1 MQSLWPFLTREL
13 RDAPGRAN
21 YTLRLTLSCAVLI
34 VLFMTLHIPFLAVAL
49 IVVFYVSQPNVLMIK
64 LVSVVFVVTVSVALG
79 GVLLIIKWTY
89 DYPLIRL
96 VASVILFFCAIYLM
110 RVLGKLGLAFF
121 VVALAVIYA
130 QTFPSMT
137 SQSEVLVRLLLWL
150 WVAINTAILVTLL
163 VNACFQQAFPG
174 YQFKARLVVMLRQTA
189 RRLSQPDDGT
199 PPPTVTE
206 IAGQFNQLRSLYQQA
221 ARATPEIAASPQAWQ
236 SLMAAALSCSHLTA
250 LLQPG
255 DDHPDARRR
264 IASQLNALADNLP
277 AAAEVQPLIVPRDG
291 ANSAILQE
299 IAEVLARLARGET
312 IPLPQGEVEKAPLL
326 LPDAWSNPAYL
337 HFALKTLLATLLCYV
352 FYTAADW
359 QGIHTIMLSCVI
371 VAQPGLGATMQKTWL
386 RIGGALLATLIA
398 LLLIVFVQPW
408 TDSLSGLLAMTLP
421 VFALAAWIA
430 AGSERIAYAGIQ
442 IGFTFALAFLSWFGP
457 LSNLTELR
465 DRVIGILLGVLV
477 SSIVHL
483 YLWPDSEAPQLKARL
498 AQLYRQLAQTLAAR
512 DDEVQQVPLFAALT
526 ESETLINRVAA
537 EPLGTYAHPWPEAK
551 SWPARATFRQAE
563 EILRLSEG
571 YRLYA
576 APEDTF
582 LARCARR
589 LEAYASDIDA
599 QQNTVER
606 VQAQQPDPA
615 NPFGAPLVNALAAL
629 PTWPLASSV
638 IPRQATRS
646 CRKPLLFR
654 ASGAP
659 WRLPSPSRN

>member
-64 LVSVVFVVTVSVALG
+64 LVSVVFVLTVSVALG

-137 SQSEVLVRLLLWL
+137 SQSEILVRLLLWL

-291 ANSAILQE
+291 ANSAILQK

-421 VFALAAWIA
+421 VLALAAWIA

-512 DDEVQQVPLFAALT
+512 NDEVQQVPLFAALT
-526 ESETLINRVAA
+526 ESETLINRVSA

-563 EILRLSEG
+563 
-571 YRLYA
+571 
-576 APEDTF
+576 
-582 LARCARR
+582 
-589 LEAYASDIDA
+589 
-599 QQNTVER
+599 
-606 VQAQQPDPA
+606 
-615 NPFGAPLVNALAAL
+615 
-629 PTWPLASSV
+629 
-638 IPRQATRS
+638 
-646 CRKPLLFR
+646 
-654 ASGAP
+654 
-659 WRLPSPSRN
+659 

>member
-137 SQSEVLVRLLLWL
+137 SQSEILVRLLLWL

-189 RRLSQPDDGT
+189 RRLSQPNDGT

-250 LLQPG
+250 LLLPG

-337 HFALKTLLATLLCYV
+337 HFALKTLQATLLCYV

-606 VQAQQPDPA
+606 VQAPQPDPA

-646 CRKPLLFR
+646 
-654 ASGAP
+654 
-659 WRLPSPSRN
+659 

>member
-137 SQSEVLVRLLLWL
+137 SQSEILVRLLLWL

-250 LLQPG
+250 LLLPG

-299 IAEVLARLARGET
+299 IAEVLVRLARGET

-606 VQAQQPDPA
+606 VQAPQPDPA

-646 CRKPLLFR
+646 
-654 ASGAP
+654 
-659 WRLPSPSRN
+659 

>member
-110 RVLGKLGLAFF
+110 RVLGKIGLAFF

-137 SQSEVLVRLLLWL
+137 SQSEILVRLLLWL

-250 LLQPG
+250 LLLPG

-606 VQAQQPDPA
+606 VQAPQPDPA

-646 CRKPLLFR
+646 
-654 ASGAP
+654 
-659 WRLPSPSRN
+659 

>member
-137 SQSEVLVRLLLWL
+137 SQSEILVRLLLWL
-150 WVAINTAILVTLL
+150 WMAINTAILVTLL

-250 LLQPG
+250 LLLPG

-606 VQAQQPDPA
+606 VQAPQPDPA

-646 CRKPLLFR
+646 
-654 ASGAP
+654 
-659 WRLPSPSRN
+659 

>member
-137 SQSEVLVRLLLWL
+137 SQSEILVRLLLWL

-174 YQFKARLVVMLRQTA
+174 YQFKARLVMMLRQTA

-606 VQAQQPDPA
+606 VQAPQPDPA

-646 CRKPLLFR
+646 
-654 ASGAP
+654 
-659 WRLPSPSRN
+659 

>member
-64 LVSVVFVVTVSVALG
+64 LVSVVFVLTVSVALG

-137 SQSEVLVRLLLWL
+137 SQSEILVRLLLWL

-606 VQAQQPDPA
+606 VQAPQPDPA

-646 CRKPLLFR
+646 
-654 ASGAP
+654 
-659 WRLPSPSRN
+659 

>member
-64 LVSVVFVVTVSVALG
+64 LVSVVFVLTVSVALG

-137 SQSEVLVRLLLWL
+137 SQSEILVRLLLWL

-483 YLWPDSEAPQLKARL
+483 YLWPDSEALRLKARL

-512 DDEVQQVPLFAALT
+512 DDEVQLVPLFAALT
-526 ESETLINRVAA
+526 ESETLINRVSA

-551 SWPARATFRQAE
+551 NWPTRASFRQAE

-576 APEDTF
+576 APGDTF
-582 LARCARR
+582 LARCAPR
-589 LEAYASDIDA
+589 LEDYAAGIDA
-599 QQNTVER
+599 QQTAAER
-606 VQAQQPDPA
+606 SQALLPDPA

-629 PTWPLASSV
+629 PTWPFASSV

-646 CRKPLLFR
+646 
-654 ASGAP
+654 
-659 WRLPSPSRN
+659 

>member
-1 MQSLWPFLTREL
+1 MQTLWPFLTREL

-137 SQSEVLVRLLLWL
+137 SQSEILVRLLLWL

-189 RRLSQPDDGT
+189 QRLSQPDDGT

-277 AAAEVQPLIVPRDG
+277 AAAAVQPLIVPRDG

-398 LLLIVFVQPW
+398 LLLIVCVQPW

-421 VFALAAWIA
+421 VLALAAWIA

-512 DDEVQQVPLFAALT
+512 DDEVQLVPLFAALT

-551 SWPARATFRQAE
+551 SWPARATFHQAE

-576 APEDTF
+576 APGDTF

-646 CRKPLLFR
+646 
-654 ASGAP
+654 
-659 WRLPSPSRN
+659 

>member
-137 SQSEVLVRLLLWL
+137 SQSEILVRLLLWL

-250 LLQPG
+250 LLLPG

-277 AAAEVQPLIVPRDG
+277 AAAAVQPLIVPRDG

-646 CRKPLLFR
+646 
-654 ASGAP
+654 
-659 WRLPSPSRN
+659 

>member
-137 SQSEVLVRLLLWL
+137 SQSEILVRLLLWL

-250 LLQPG
+250 LLLPG

-430 AGSERIAYAGIQ
+430 AGSERISYAGIQ

-646 CRKPLLFR
+646 
-654 ASGAP
+654 
-659 WRLPSPSRN
+659 

>member
-137 SQSEVLVRLLLWL
+137 SQSEILVRLLLWL

-250 LLQPG
+250 LLLPG

-582 LARCARR
+582 SPLR
-589 LEAYASDIDA
+589 
-599 QQNTVER
+599 
-606 VQAQQPDPA
+606 PA
-615 NPFGAPLVNALAAL
+615 A
-629 PTWPLASSV
+629 
-638 IPRQATRS
+638 
-646 CRKPLLFR
+646 
-654 ASGAP
+654 
-659 WRLPSPSRN
+659 

>member
-137 SQSEVLVRLLLWL
+137 SQSEILVRLLLWL

-352 FYTAADW
+352 FYTAVDW

-498 AQLYRQLAQTLAAR
+498 AQLYRQLAKTLAAR

-646 CRKPLLFR
+646 
-654 ASGAP
+654 
-659 WRLPSPSRN
+659 

>member
-137 SQSEVLVRLLLWL
+137 SQSEILVRLLLWL

-255 DDHPDARRR
+255 DDHPDARRQ

-512 DDEVQQVPLFAALT
+512 ADEVQQVPLFAALT

-551 SWPARATFRQAE
+551 SWPARATFHQAE

-606 VQAQQPDPA
+606 VQAPQPDPA

-646 CRKPLLFR
+646 
-654 ASGAP
+654 
-659 WRLPSPSRN
+659 

>member
-137 SQSEVLVRLLLWL
+137 SQSEILVRLLLWL

-221 ARATPEIAASPQAWQ
+221 ARATPEIAASPQVWQ

-326 LPDAWSNPAYL
+326 LPDAWSNPTYL

-359 QGIHTIMLSCVI
+359 QGVHTIMLSCVI

-646 CRKPLLFR
+646 
-654 ASGAP
+654 
-659 WRLPSPSRN
+659 

>member
-64 LVSVVFVVTVSVALG
+64 LVSVVFVLTVSVALG

-137 SQSEVLVRLLLWL
+137 SQSEILVRLLLWL

-606 VQAQQPDPA
+606 VQAQQPDPT

-646 CRKPLLFR
+646 
-654 ASGAP
+654 
-659 WRLPSPSRN
+659 

>member
-137 SQSEVLVRLLLWL
+137 SQSEILVRLLLWL

-326 LPDAWSNPAYL
+326 LPDAWSNPAYP

-646 CRKPLLFR
+646 
-654 ASGAP
+654 
-659 WRLPSPSRN
+659 

>member
-96 VASVILFFCAIYLM
+96 VASVILFFCASYLM

-137 SQSEVLVRLLLWL
+137 SQSEILVRLLLWL

-250 LLQPG
+250 LLLPG

-606 VQAQQPDPA
+606 VQAPQPDPA

-646 CRKPLLFR
+646 
-654 ASGAP
+654 
-659 WRLPSPSRN
+659 

>member
-483 YLWPDSEAPQLKARL
+483 YLWPDSEAPQLIARL

-646 CRKPLLFR
+646 
-654 ASGAP
+654 
-659 WRLPSPSRN
+659 

>member
-137 SQSEVLVRLLLWL
+137 SQSEILVRLLLWL
-150 WVAINTAILVTLL
+150 WMAINTAILVTLL

-174 YQFKARLVVMLRQTA
+174 YQFKARLVVMLRHTA

-646 CRKPLLFR
+646 
-654 ASGAP
+654 
-659 WRLPSPSRN
+659 

>member
-64 LVSVVFVVTVSVALG
+64 LVSVVFVVTVSIALG

-89 DYPLIRL
+89 DFPLIRL

-137 SQSEVLVRLLLWL
+137 SQSEILVRLLLWL

-359 QGIHTIMLSCVI
+359 QGVHTIMLSCVI

-646 CRKPLLFR
+646 
-654 ASGAP
+654 
-659 WRLPSPSRN
+659 

>member
-64 LVSVVFVVTVSVALG
+64 LVSVVFVLTVSVALG

-137 SQSEVLVRLLLWL
+137 SQSEILVRLLLWL

-398 LLLIVFVQPW
+398 LLLIVFVLPW

-421 VFALAAWIA
+421 VLALAAWIA

-526 ESETLINRVAA
+526 ESETLINRVSA

-606 VQAQQPDPA
+606 VQAPQPDPA

-629 PTWPLASSV
+629 PAWPFASSV

-646 CRKPLLFR
+646 
-654 ASGAP
+654 
-659 WRLPSPSRN
+659 

>member
-64 LVSVVFVVTVSVALG
+64 LVSVVFVVTVGVALG

-137 SQSEVLVRLLLWL
+137 SQSEILVRLLLWL

-189 RRLSQPDDGT
+189 RRLSQPNDGT

-250 LLQPG
+250 LLLPG

-398 LLLIVFVQPW
+398 LLLIVFVQLW

-606 VQAQQPDPA
+606 VQVPQPDPA

-646 CRKPLLFR
+646 
-654 ASGAP
+654 
-659 WRLPSPSRN
+659 

>member
-137 SQSEVLVRLLLWL
+137 SQSEILVRLLLWL

-326 LPDAWSNPAYL
+326 LPDAWSNPAYP

-526 ESETLINRVAA
+526 ESETLINRLAA

-646 CRKPLLFR
+646 
-654 ASGAP
+654 
-659 WRLPSPSRN
+659 

>member
-137 SQSEVLVRLLLWL
+137 SQSEILVRLLLWL

-255 DDHPDARRR
+255 DDHPDARRQ

-277 AAAEVQPLIVPRDG
+277 AAAEVQPLIVPRNG

-629 PTWPLASSV
+629 PAWPFASSV

-646 CRKPLLFR
+646 
-654 ASGAP
+654 
-659 WRLPSPSRN
+659 